1 MAKRFQID
9 RDKVIGVSL
18 LLVAMLAIFFLRV
31 PCNPLVGYG
40 HSAEFRTHRNHALPS
55 FAILSDGFCPVA
67 LITLPI
73 SLATTPV
80 EKLVLAVFSADRFS
94 VITTLR
100 C

>member
-67 LITLPI
+67 LVTLPI